1 MEKKRIGLVA
11 IILILMIAG
20 TSAWAEGE
28 ETVRKQQKDE
38 AAVLAD
44 TEPVEEKTEQAKLK
58 KELLE
63 DLVVSATRS
72 DATKEEVPSVIE
84 FSLPIPSPLILSIPV
99 PE

>member
-11 IILILMIAG
+11 IILIFMIAG

-58 KELLE
+58 KR
-63 DLVVSATRS
+63 TPGRS
-72 DATKEEVPSVIE
+72 RRICHTFGRDKRGGA
-84 FSLPIPSPLILSIPV
+84 FRH
-99 PE
+99 